1 MFTILVIVS
10 TLAQHDLQNKGH
22 TEMPDFVFLPVQ
34 QKICHPNT
42 DVLLYLLSLNSW
54 WFDDFLIHCKDSFTW
69 KQMKIHRWLGW
80 WCARKQWLYNLLCQ
94 IEAVRS
100 RIKTDR
106 ENHTAKLIYPNWKGT
121 VQYLAVS
128 TTLQSALLWDLS
140 IQGGSGDAGSEF
152 FYLYIN

>member
-1 MFTILVIVS
+1 MICKTKATLRCQTLSCCPCNRKPVIQ
-10 TLAQHDLQNKGH
+10 TL
-22 TEMPDFVFLPVQ
+22 MYSF
-34 QKICHPNT
+34 
-42 DVLLYLLSLNSW
+42 YLLSLNSW

-69 KQMKIHRWLGW
+69 KQMMIHRWLGW
-80 WCARKQWLYNLLCQ
+80 WCARKQWLYDLLCQ

-100 RIKTDR
+100 RMKTDR
-106 ENHTAKLIYPNWKGT
+106 ENHTAKLVYPNWNGT

-140 IQGGSGDAGSEF
+140 IQGGSGDAGSEN